1 MHCAYNVT
9 RISEPGLRVNI
20 VIPIFDEEDCLVELF
35 QRLKSLFDKERAY
48 EFRVTFVENGSNDNS
63 WEIIKRFQRE
73 DSRVVGLQ
81 LSRNF
86 RMDGALTAGLEY
98 ATGDAV
104 IFMASDL
111 QDPPE
116 RISDFLRQWENGY
129 ESVYGV
135 VTERRGSGWLRRFN
149 SRLFYL
155 VADKLTGGAIPQ
167 NVSDFRLMDRKL
179 YETVRRLDERNR
191 FLRGLVA
198 WSGFRAIGVDIP
210 RPERFAGKSK
220 AYSLAVFGFA
230 ARALMAYSHVPLHV
244 IALFGVFLSALSA
257 VAFIPFLIVWLA
269 RGVPFAGFGS
279 LVTLGLLSFGLLTL
293 MLGVIAEYL
302 SLIYEEGKR
311 RPNFVVRQTIG
322 LTE

>member
-1 MHCAYNVT
+1 MPNLKEINV
-9 RISEPGLRVNI
+9 
-20 VIPIFDEEDCLVELF
+20 VIPVFNEELCLAELHS
-35 QRLKSLFDKERAY
+35 RLCQLMTREKEY
-48 EFRVTFVENGSNDNS
+48 KFLIILIDNGSHDGS
-63 WEIIKRFQRE
+63 WQMIESFASSDTRFAA
-73 DSRVVGLQ
+73 VQ

-135 VTERRGSGWLRRFN
+135 VTERRGTGWLRRFN

-155 VADKLTGGAIPQ
+155 LADKLTGGAIPQ

-198 WSGFRAIGVDIP
+198 WPGFRAIGVDIP

-220 AYSLAVFGFA
+220 AYSLPVFGFA

-244 IALFGVFLSALSA
+244 IALFGVFLSVLSA
-257 VAFIPFLIVWLA
+257 VAFIPFLIVWLT

-279 LVTLGLLSFGLLTL
+279 LVTLGLFSFGLLTL

-302 SLIYEEGKR
+302 SLIYEEVKR